1 MSQAFLWAACA
12 SRTIIII
19 SSLLFQWKRIAR
31 ITQSRK
37 QPKGPLTWYDSTPRF
52 AALLKSY
59 KNYTKTAQRIQRF
72 DEICKKRR
80 KKNGEFCATMN
91 DENSNFKAVS
101 QWGEL
106 KKARNCNLQGL
117 DLFYCNAALAS
128 ALRCLL
134 LL

>member
-52 AALLKSY
+52 ATLLKSY
-59 KNYTKTAQRIQRF
+59 KNHTKTAQRIQVF
-72 DEICKKRR
+72 VKICKKRR
-80 KKNGEFCATMN
+80 KRMENFATMN

-134 LL
+134 L

>member
-1 MSQAFLWAACA
+1 MES
-12 SRTIIII
+12 
-19 SSLLFQWKRIAR
+19 
-31 ITQSRK
+31 
-37 QPKGPLTWYDSTPRF
+37 F
-52 AALLKSY
+52 AA
-59 KNYTKTAQRIQRF
+59 
-72 DEICKKRR
+72 
-80 KKNGEFCATMN
+80 MN

-134 LL
+134 L